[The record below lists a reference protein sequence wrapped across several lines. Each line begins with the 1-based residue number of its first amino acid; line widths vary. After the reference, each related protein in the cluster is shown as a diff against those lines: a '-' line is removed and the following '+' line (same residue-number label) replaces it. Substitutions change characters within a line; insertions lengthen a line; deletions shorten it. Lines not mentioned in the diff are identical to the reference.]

1 MIVCIDIGNS
11 NIKYAIF
18 DGEELKATF
27 RVSSVNVSTSDEYG
41 VILSDLITSANIKK
55 EDITGVIMSSVIPQ
69 LNYTMEHMCK
79 DYLGLSP
86 VIVTTKLKTG
96 IKFNV
101 KNPTEVGADRIV
113 NSFACYNKYK
123 KATICIDFG
132 TALTFN
138 VVNSKGEFLG
148 GAIFPGMKTSL
159 DSLVNGTAK
168 LPNIELVMPEK
179 VIATDTVTN
188 MQAGMIN
195 GYIGVVEKIV
205 SEMKKELNEEC
216 VVIVTGG
223 LGEIIARHTS
233 VVDVVDR
240 RLTLD
245 GLRLIYE
252 MNKDE

>member
-11 NIKYAIF
+11 NIKYAIY
-18 DGEELKATF
+18 DKDSLKATF

-41 VILSDLITSANIKK
+41 VILSDLLNGANVKKSDIK
-55 EDITGVIMSSVIPQ
+55 GVIMSSVIPQ

-79 DYLGLSP
+79 DYLGLNP
-86 VIVTTKLKTG
+86 IIVNTKIKTG
-96 IKFNV
+96 IKFCV
-101 KNPTEVGADRIV
+101 KNPNEVGADRIV
-113 NSFACYNKYK
+113 NSSACFHKYK

-138 VVNSKGEFLG
+138 AVNSKGEFLG
-148 GAIFPGMKTSL
+148 GSIFPGMKTSL

-205 SEMKKELNEEC
+205 KEMKKELNEEC
-216 VVIVTGG
+216 IVVATGG

-233 VVDVVDR
+233 SIDVVDR

-252 MNKDE
+252 MNS